1 MKNTQIKFN
10 IFETN
15 FLKMLKLIFF
25 LQPMACSE
33 TVCRG
38 SQINQ
43 NLLIGDTLYEKPEIL
58 RKAEKYLK
66 MFYDDHNR

>member
-1 MKNTQIKFN
+1 
-10 IFETN
+10 
-15 FLKMLKLIFF
+15 
-25 LQPMACSE
+25 MACSE

-43 NLLIGDTLYEKPEIL
+43 NLLIGDTWYEKPEIL